1 MKKLLIVLAVI
12 GAIGYFTKPDTEDFK
27 KYINKQMEEEYCKD
41 KNDGLISCKGMFQ
54 KVVEPVLWTLATVN
68 ESDYVV
74 FTKCKISIGTKE
86 SEYYGVFG
94 TFIPASKDDILKD
107 IKEKF

>member
-1 MKKLLIVLAVI
+1 
-12 GAIGYFTKPDTEDFK
+12 
-27 KYINKQMEEEYCKD
+27 
-41 KNDGLISCKGMFQ
+41 MFQ
-54 KVVEPVLWTLATVN
+54 KVVEPVLWTLAIVN